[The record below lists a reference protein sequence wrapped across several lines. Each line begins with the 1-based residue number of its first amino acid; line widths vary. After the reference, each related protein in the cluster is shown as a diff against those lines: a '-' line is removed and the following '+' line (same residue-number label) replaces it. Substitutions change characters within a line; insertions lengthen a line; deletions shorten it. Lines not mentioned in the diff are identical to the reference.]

1 MPLTDAAC
9 RNAKPAV
16 SLKKLS
22 DGGGLQLWVQPSG
35 GKLWRLAYRYGGKQ
49 KLLAIGPYPLVSLSD
64 ARQTREDAKRALLA
78 GQDPSEVKRAAVAAA
93 KAGPTFKEIAEEYL
107 AKQKRAKRSERTLD
121 KVTWLLGLAYPELGK
136 RPLEAIKAADIFPVL
151 QAVELS
157 GRHETAR
164 RLRSTIGAVFRYAIS
179 TGRGEADPTMALK
192 GALTTPTVTPRA
204 AVTEPKKLGALLRAI
219 DGFDGQPTTHAAL
232 KLMAI
237 LFPRPGE
244 LRAAEWT
251 EFDFDKAEWTIPA
264 SRAKMR
270 RPHRMPLP
278 PQAIAILDDLRRHTG
293 RGKLVFPSVRTV
305 LRPIS
310 ENTLNAALRRLGY
323 AQDEATSHGFRATA
337 STLLNECGLWHPD
350 AVERQLAHVEGN
362 AVRRAY
368 ARGEHW
374 EERVRMMAW
383 WADYLDEL
391 RSAV

>member
-1 MPLTDAAC
+1 M
-9 RNAKPAV
+9 RGKPAMRPNAPCWWGRI
-16 SLKKLS
+16 L
-22 DGGGLQLWVQPSG
+22 
-35 GKLWRLAYRYGGKQ
+35 
-49 KLLAIGPYPLVSLSD
+49 
-64 ARQTREDAKRALLA
+64 
-78 GQDPSEVKRAAVAAA
+78 SEVKRAAIAAA

-136 RPLEAIKAADIFPVL
+136 RPLDAIKAADIFPVL

-164 RLRSTIGAVFRYAIS
+164 RRRSTIGAVFRYAIS
-179 TGRGEADPTMALK
+179 TGRGEADPTVGPERSFDRSNRHATS
-192 GALTTPTVTPRA
+192 GRHRA
-204 AVTEPKKLGALLRAI
+204 EEARRHCCGAI

-232 KLMAI
+232 KLMAL

-278 PQAIAILDDLRRHTG
+278 PQAVANLEELRGHTG
-293 RGKLVFPSVRTV
+293 RGRLVFPSVRTV

-310 ENTLNAALRRLGY
+310 RTRSMRPCGGWAMPRTRP
-323 AQDEATSHGFRATA
+323 RPTA
-337 STLLNECGLWHPD
+337 SVPQRPHCSTSAAFGTPD
-350 AVERQLAHVEGN
+350 AIERQLAHVEGN

-383 WADYLDEL
+383 WADYLDGL
-391 RSAV
+391 LSYARVP